1 MPPRKWGL
9 RIRDIL
15 SSIERII
22 EYTRNFDF
30 EQFRSDTKTFDA
42 VVRNFEIIGEAAK
55 KIPISYREKQP
66 QIEWRKI
73 TGMRD
78 RLIHDYFGV
87 DYLIVWDVATTK
99 LGPLRIL
106 LRNLL
111 DDIEKSESNEVG

>member
-1 MPPRKWGL
+1 MSTSPGEYIRHILDEIDYIKSQISGL
-9 RIRDIL
+9 NYNSFKKDDTLKRA
-15 SSIERII
+15 
-22 EYTRNFDF
+22 FV
-30 EQFRSDTKTFDA
+30 RSL
-42 VVRNFEIIGEAAK
+42 EIIGEAAK